1 MTMKKVKN
9 LAAASPL
16 LRKGG
21 VHLKSKTGQRMKEK
35 QDLRKSLA
43 VRKSQD

>member
-1 MTMKKVKN
+1 MKKIKN

-21 VHLKSKTGQRMKEK
+21 AHLKSKTGKRMKDK
-35 QDLRKSLA
+35 QELKKSLS

>member
-1 MTMKKVKN
+1 MKKIKN

-35 QDLRKSLA
+35 QEVKKSLQLYKPQ
-43 VRKSQD
+43 V

>member
-1 MTMKKVKN
+1 MRTKVKN

-21 VHLKSKTGQRMKEK
+21 THVKSKSGQRVKAKNEVK
-35 QDLRKSLA
+35 KA
-43 VRKSQD
+43 VRDWKNIP